1 MTAVI
6 SFTYHQTVREKHG
19 NLIVLDYP
27 NVEVLSSM
35 AYLFLYRRL
44 GKHGRWDSKVITG
57 KILRLGVPRGPD
69 LYFSQVLAT
78 IPYDIY
84 EREERK

>member
-1 MTAVI
+1 
-6 SFTYHQTVREKHG
+6 
-19 NLIVLDYP
+19 
-27 NVEVLSSM
+27 M